1 METLIVERD
10 APLAGAAAVRP
21 LGGPSEVRPLAGA
34 AEVAP
39 LAGTLDTAPQRGVW
53 AITLNRPESRNAMS
67 LQMVRELRTVL
78 TEAQASAD
86 ARVLVLRGAG
96 GHFCA
101 GGDIRDMAAARAR
114 EREVPGALAEVNAA
128 FGELCVAFASTGLAV
143 VAVVE
148 GTVMGGGFGLACV
161 ADVVL
166 AAPSATFRLPETSL
180 GVVPAQIAPF
190 LVERLG
196 YAEAKRLAVTGA
208 RLDGRAALALRLV
221 HELHEPAELDG
232 GLSRVLSDILH
243 CAPGALAAT
252 KALLAKARFDAP
264 ASLVTHAASVFA
276 RAALGSEGSEGTTA
290 FMQKRKPSWAPSA

>member
-1 METLIVERD
+1 MATVAMETLLVERN
-10 APLAGAAAVRP
+10 APL
-21 LGGPSEVRPLAGA
+21 
-34 AEVAP
+34 
-39 LAGTLDTAPQRGVW
+39 RGVW
-53 AITLNRPESRNAMS
+53 HITLNRPDSRNAMS

-78 TEAQASAD
+78 TEAQASAE

-96 GHFCA
+96 GHFCS
-101 GGDIRDMAAARAR
+101 GGDIRDMAAALGS
-114 EREVPGALAEVNAA
+114 ETQSPGALAAVNAA

-143 VAVVE
+143 IAVVE

-208 RLDGRAALALRLV
+208 RLDARSALTLGLV
-221 HELHEPAELDG
+221 HELHDARDLDTA
-232 GLSRVLSDILH
+232 LSRILSDILH

-252 KALLAKARFDAP
+252 KALLSRARFEPP
-264 ASLVTHAASVFA
+264 ASLVDHAATVFA
-276 RAALGSEGSEGTTA
+276 RAALGPEGSEGTAA
-290 FMQKRKPSWAPSA
+290 FLHKRKPSWAPA

>member
-1 METLIVERD
+1 METLIVERSGAWEAGPHRGASDPLPRSD
-10 APLAGAAAVRP
+10 AAHAARRP
-21 LGGPSEVRPLAGA
+21 
-34 AEVAP
+34 
-39 LAGTLDTAPQRGVW
+39 GVW
-53 AITLNRPESRNAMS
+53 YITLNRPDCRNAMS
-67 LQMVRELRTVL
+67 MQMVRELRAVL
-78 TEAQASAD
+78 AEAQATAD

-96 GHFCA
+96 GHFCS

-114 EREVPGALAEVNAA
+114 EAEAPGALAEVNAA

-166 AAPSATFRLPETSL
+166 AAPSASFRLPETSL
-180 GVVPAQIAPF
+180 GLVPAQIAPF

-221 HELHEPAELDG
+221 HELHEPAGLDG
-232 GLSRVLSDILH
+232 ALSRILSDILQ

-252 KALLAKARFDAP
+252 KALLAPARFQPP
-264 ASLVTHAASVFA
+264 ASLVPHAAGVFA
-276 RAALGSEGSEGTTA
+276 RAALGPEGAEGTAA
-290 FMQKRKPSWAPSA
+290 FMQKRRPSWAPA